1 MRASA
6 PSMNPELGLRNKR
19 IPPSYSLLSSPP
31 VSLSPS
37 ISLTSGMSWNINQS
51 ALHFSNMIENTLLNK
66 SGARPA
72 GEHSKTGHSNKQHK
86 QQHWRKGK
94 MEMGVLHLSILHP
107 SIYPSSCLSDVI
119 VIFTHVLFFLS
130 IFPLFCPLSCPLSFT
145 HLFSAVL
152 SGVWCYTVCVCAGGF
167 QNGGGGGWSM
177 ADWLT
182 LPQQCC
188 WLVAG
193 GLEGAPCLSN
203 ELPQEEALLCGRIP
217 LSVPGIKLGLGLLLV
232 GEWVVGSG
240 HFGVLGGRVSGYF
253 SPLLAAKPCGLR
265 VSR

>member
-1 MRASA
+1 
-6 PSMNPELGLRNKR
+6 
-19 IPPSYSLLSSPP
+19 
-31 VSLSPS
+31 
-37 ISLTSGMSWNINQS
+37 
-51 ALHFSNMIENTLLNK
+51 
-66 SGARPA
+66 
-72 GEHSKTGHSNKQHK
+72 
-86 QQHWRKGK
+86 
-94 MEMGVLHLSILHP
+94 MGVLHLSILHP
-107 SIYPSSCLSDVI
+107 SIYPSSCLSDAI
-119 VIFTHVLFFLS
+119 VIFTP
-130 IFPLFCPLSCPLSFT
+130 PLFCPLSCPLSFT

-152 SGVWCYTVCVCAGGF
+152 SGVWRYTVCVCVGGF
-167 QNGGGGGWSM
+167 QIKGGG
-177 ADWLT
+177 WLT

-217 LSVPGIKLGLGLLLV
+217 LSVPGIKLGLGLILV